1 LLDELDETAKSLFEA
16 RKTRFNPE
24 NILLR
29 SAKVE
34 ELCGKAAKVAVE
46 YEAFAEQRDW
56 AAIKTAASK
65 IKTDVKAHW
74 ALETK
79 EWRPDA
85 EYIKLWKYVTLEMAL
100 SAAGLEDAR

>member
-1 LLDELDETAKSLFEA
+1 MGKFADLHKLWEEAKKKAPDKELAKKTFKKNLGPLLDELDETAKSLFEA

-56 AAIKTAASK
+56 AAVKTAASK
-65 IKTDVKAHW
+65 IKTD
-74 ALETK
+74 
-79 EWRPDA
+79 
-85 EYIKLWKYVTLEMAL
+85 
-100 SAAGLEDAR
+100 